1 MILMWLGSFVIILFG
16 LLESQKQIS
25 KLFVNL
31 QKNFYEKGFESS
43 FIKML
48 TSALDVVLL
57 EASPQKSLYSA
68 MALYNLRVLNL
79 RSSVLIMSLST
90 LGAWWMLILGLLFL
104 NLNGFFILG
113 ICAIAYVGVW
123 KAPRAEIVLKWIF
136 GTGLFLLGGEML
148 LQRSSVLQTL
158 LGQSELAFALA
169 DGRFGAVLT
178 ILGVSVLLSLV
189 IQVEFWSVVL
199 ALGLLVTSMISFNG
213 ALALVA
219 GERMGR
225 MLLFWWR
232 SRSLNQDCRR
242 VGWQFSLASC
252 VGVLIGF
259 FVAGEARSVFD
270 LGFSVDLSSF
280 QDKTLQFMFLFAVI
294 LFFQCVAQMAWGH
307 FGCQVKVDELQDPHY
322 INPAWKDYG
331 LLSEAAMLWGQ
342 TKVHKR
348 LGEIRYHLQGLGTL
362 QSGQVPGPIQ
372 ERLRAEEEQLSV
384 LDQSLKG

>member
-1 MILMWLGSFVIILFG
+1 MWLGSFVIILFG
-16 LLESQKQIS
+16 LIESQKQIS

-43 FIKML
+43 FVKML
-48 TSALDVVLL
+48 IGAVDVVIL
-57 EASPQKSLYSA
+57 EASPQRSLYSA
-68 MALYNLRVLNL
+68 LALYNLRVLNL

-113 ICAIAYVGVW
+113 VCALTYIGVW
-123 KAPRAEIVLKWIF
+123 RAPRAEIILKWIF
-136 GTGLFLLGGEML
+136 ATGLFLLGGELL

-158 LGQSELAFALA
+158 MGQSEVAFALA
-169 DGRFGAVLT
+169 DGRFGAVFA
-178 ILGVSVLLSLV
+178 ILGLSVILSLI

-219 GERMGR
+219 GERIGR
-225 MLLFWWR
+225 MLVFWWR
-232 SRSLNQDCRR
+232 SRQLNQDCRR
-242 VGWQFSLASC
+242 VGWQFSLASLA
-252 VGVLIGF
+252 GVVLGF
-259 FVAGEARSVFD
+259 FVAGEARSIFD
-270 LGFSVDLSSF
+270 LGFSADLSSF
-280 QDKTLQFMFLFAVI
+280 QDKTLQFMFLFALI
-294 LFFQCVAQMAWGH
+294 LFFQCVAQMVWGH
-307 FGCQVKVDELQDPHY
+307 FGCQVKVDELQDPKYFTPH
-322 INPAWKDYG
+322 WKDYG

-342 TKVHKR
+342 PKVHKR

-362 QSGQVPGPIQ
+362 QNGQVPGPIQ
-372 ERLRAEEEQLSV
+372 ARLRAEEEQLSV